1 MGFCFCINET
11 ESRKNDFPHG
21 KGVIAMAR
29 VKLNEI
35 AVDVRETYKG
45 SQKDIPIVGLEHITP
60 EDINLA
66 LWDTNVENTFTKHF
80 CKGDVLFGR
89 RRAYLKKAAL
99 APFDGICSGDI
110 TVIRAK
116 DGVLDPSLLPFIVQN
131 DQLFDFAVSQ
141 SAGSLSPRV
150 KWEHLGQYE
159 LNLPPLDEQKKLA
172 EVLWSID
179 DTLQSYKKLL
189 VETDNMMK
197 SRFIEMFGI
206 PFTDAR
212 KPNRRFEDFV
222 LEMIKGPFGSDMKK
236 TLLVEKGDDTYKVYL
251 QVNAIQQNE
260 HLGESYISKEYYNNK
275 MSRFAVHPGDYLIT
289 CDGTLGKYVRLDED
303 MEPGVISPSLLRL
316 KLNEENVLPRFF
328 EAYWDYFIV
337 DYLVARARN
346 TALVHLPSAK
356 VIGEVELFLPELCE
370 QQQYSDFARQSDKS
384 KVALQESIDA
394 LMATKKSI
402 MRDAFCC

>member
-1 MGFCFCINET
+1 
-11 ESRKNDFPHG
+11 
-21 KGVIAMAR
+21 MAR

>member
-1 MGFCFCINET
+1 
-11 ESRKNDFPHG
+11 
-21 KGVIAMAR
+21 MAR

-116 DGVLDPSLLPFIVQN
+116 DGVLDPSLLPFIIQN

-159 LNLPPLDEQKKLA
+159 LSIPSLEEQKKLA
-172 EVLWSID
+172 ESLWAIEE
-179 DTLQSYKKLL
+179 TLQAYKKLL
-189 VETDNMMK
+189 VETDNMVK
-197 SRFIEMFGI
+197 SQFIEMFGSQNDNPLGLPVMTLRTVCKFYSGTGFPNDYQGNTSGHY
-206 PFTDAR
+206 PFFKVGDISRNVQAGNKWLQESDNYIEQDVADKLHGTILPKGTVVFAKIGEALR
-212 KPNRRFEDFV
+212 LNRRAITSCDCLIDNNVMGIQPNEEY
-222 LEMIKGPFGSDMKK
+222 L
-236 TLLVEKGDDTYKVYL
+236 DTEYFFNYML
-251 QVNAIQQNE
+251 Q
-260 HLGESYISKEYYNNK
+260 L
-275 MSRFAVHPGDYLIT
+275 D
-289 CDGTLGKYVRLDED
+289 LGKYAGATAMPSVRKSTLE
-303 MEPGVISPSLLRL
+303 ELTIIIPS
-316 KLNEENVLPRFF
+316 V
-328 EAYWDYFIV
+328 
-337 DYLVARARN
+337 
-346 TALVHLPSAK
+346 
-356 VIGEVELFLPELCE
+356 E
-370 QQQYSDFARQSDKS
+370 QQKTFASLSKQSDKS
-384 KVALQESIDA
+384 RLALKDSIAALQD
-394 LMATKKSI
+394 TKKSI
-402 MRDAFCC
+402 MRDAFGC